1 MNAHTFAFAPFAAAV
16 SAAVVVPETVTPANL
31 LETVR
36 ALNMLAV
43 LTGAARKAAKA
54 APGTWSGVLVAAGVQ
69 SDTAAPAAI
78 ALLKLAG
85 VESACLT
92 AAKEACL
99 TPAAF
104 WQSHSLKNAFK
115 ARFSYGLNFSA
126 QGFTLGKAAPAPA
139 AAVADTAT
147 EKKENAPAAPSS
159 FAYAPPAVADVVRLV
174 LLYPAADIAAAI
186 VAMAND
192 KGQAFTLAMMAAAPA
207 PAVLVHNAETGAR
220 EAAPANI
227 AAAVAAA
234 VAVAAPARRRRA
246 GGKG

>member
-1 MNAHTFAFAPFAAAV
+1 MHAPTFAFAPFAAAV

-43 LTGAARKAAKA
+43 LTGTARKAAKA
-54 APGTWSGVLVAAGVQ
+54 APGTWAGVLTAAGVQ

-126 QGFTLGKAAPAPA
+126 QGFTLGKAAPAA
-139 AAVADTAT
+139 AAVADTTT

-159 FAYAPPAVADVVRLV
+159 FAYAPPAVADVARLV

-186 VAMAND
+186 VAMSND
-192 KGQAFTLAMMAAAPA
+192 NGQAFTLAMCAAAPA
-207 PAVLVHNAETGAR
+207 PSVLAHDETGAR
-220 EAAPANI
+220 IAAPANI
-227 AAAVAAA
+227 AAAVAATR
-234 VAVAAPARRRRA
+234 PARRRA
-246 GGKG
+246 GGAKG